1 MKIKKYG
8 FGLMLI
14 QLGKLFLHFIKPCL
28 DKCKIAEKAM
38 TYKLLKLAALVVL
51 LTSGCK
57 GQEKPKALADNK
69 DAKVIEVT
77 KTIDS
82 VKKVLEQA
90 PVVPEPLDAMD
101 GFGGGPM
108 MPPPVMPP
116 PILPLPVPVESEVI
130 IDRQTLLECGN
141 GELDEGEECDDGN
154 LINTDACTNYCQ
166 EAACLDGFLQAGEE
180 CDDGN
185 NINND
190 FCTTLC
196 LFAVCGDSII
206 QFVAGETCDDGNTV
220 TGDGCSSTC
229 VTEQTLESFN
239 TCGDG
244 IIQAPETCDDG
255 NSIPNDGC
263 TNNCLLPACGD
274 GNLDNSDGCTTSCRL
289 PTCGDGIIQLPEACD
304 DGNLVNNDGC
314 TNNCLAAVCGDGIVQ
329 GEEACDD
336 GNFVNNDECSNTCQA
351 AVCGDGIIQPILGER
366 CDTISSVP
374 GTGCDAF
381 CVLTET
387 DCTDGLDNDN
397 DGLFNSN
404 DPDCAALIFATSAS
418 FSGDLVGA
426 ATNYPACAGVPING
440 LARADCIC
448 QQTALLSTNPAVNNP
463 SLTWLAYLSDSAN
476 TNPAAGMND
485 TIYKNTVGQL
495 IAASLSDLTSGNVS
509 VAVTFDENGNP
520 LIGPNA
526 TWTGV
531 GGQYCQD
538 WTSSLDVDAGSIG
551 DVNSPGNFW
560 QSITAFPCGNPQNPV
575 HLYCLQSNQI
585 KIKKAVFKNGLYC
598 EMPSTTSNVCFK
610 H

>member
-1 MKIKKYG
+1 
-8 FGLMLI
+8 
-14 QLGKLFLHFIKPCL
+14 
-28 DKCKIAEKAM
+28 M

-560 QSITAFPCGNPQNPV
+560 QSITAFPCGTQQNPV
-575 HLYCLQSNQI
+575 HLYCLQSN
-585 KIKKAVFKNGLYC
+585 
-598 EMPSTTSNVCFK
+598 
-610 H
+610 